1 MIASL
6 VTALVLASPPS
17 HVMDQADV
25 IPPGTESLLE
35 QKLVAFENQH
45 KVEVVVATFDSLMGR
60 PETTAAGE
68 VARSWAIGSRT
79 SKRAVLISYWKND
92 RATRID
98 VTDALPQFSS
108 ARASQIVDQS
118 MIPKFKQGRTA
129 DGLEAGA
136 DAVIQYLS
144 ANPWSS
150 TPVVRTLQ
158 PPPPGSGRYGDGTL
172 NKILGGGGSIAL
184 VIVFVVIRVAL
195 GGGVGFGGGRGYR
208 RGWGSGYRSSS
219 WGSSSRSSWGGGSR
233 SSGGGGFS
241 GRGAS
246 GRW

>member
-1 MIASL
+1 MIGFVA
-6 VTALVLASPPS
+6 ALILASPPS

-25 IPPGTESLLE
+25 IPPGTEALLE

-79 SKRAVLISYWKND
+79 SKRAVLISFWKND

-108 ARASQIVDQS
+108 GRASEIVARS
-118 MIPKFKQGRTA
+118 MIPLFKQGRHA

-136 DAVIQYLS
+136 DAVIAFLG
-144 ANPWSS
+144 ANPWSP
-150 TPVVRTLQ
+150 TPVVHTLQ
-158 PPPPGSGRYGDGTL
+158 PPPRGSSYGGSGL
-172 NKILGGGGSIAL
+172 NK
-184 VIVFVVIRVAL
+184 AL
-195 GGGVGFGGGRGYR
+195 GGAGSVGLAIVFIAIRIALGGAGFGGGRYYR
-208 RGWGSGYRSSS
+208 RGWGSSYRSSS
-219 WGSSSRSSWGGGSR
+219 WGSSSRSSWGGGGGSR
-233 SSGGGGFS
+233 SSGGGFS